1 MTPKRTA
8 GSGHSIRLGALM
20 VLALGSGMAL
30 AATPAAERVQ
40 PMARPATPAPKISRQ
55 PAADARARAF
65 DLELAA
71 YKQTLMALQRDLQQL
86 RAHQR
91 RLDALSHDTNSDA
104 DVEKLQLQSVMSE
117 RQTAI
122 QLTNNIVKH
131 LNDSQSGIIHNMK
144 P

>member
-1 MTPKRTA
+1 MKPKRIA

-20 VLALGSGMAL
+20 VLALGSGMSV

-40 PMARPATPAPKISRQ
+40 PMARPATPAPKISRR
-55 PAADARARAF
+55 PATDARARAF
-65 DLELAA
+65 ELELAA

-91 RLDALSHDTNSDA
+91 RLDALSNDMNSNA
-104 DVEKLQLQSVMSE
+104 EMEKLQLQSVMSE

-122 QLTNNIVKH
+122 QLTNNILKH
-131 LNDSQSGIIHNMK
+131 LNDSQTDIIHNMK